1 MHPGGEFMKYQIK
14 NSKTSLELVLE
25 NGIFLRYAS
34 PPGRHPVLCE
44 KDTELFSL
52 RSTAQILSSDRF
64 DIIGVH
70 TDQDETEELLTME
83 AYCFD
88 ARLRLRLCFLNNLVD
103 TIYIIFQMADDNAP
117 DMRDNYYFHSPFLA
131 SLTQYAPQGGKIYY
145 PANPAAKKDGTSA
158 MQLHPLI
165 HLPLVVTDEDDG
177 AGFAV
182 SFPTLSSL
190 EVAVQ
195 NRNVDLWK
203 ISSQEG
209 LQNHSSLLRL
219 TDCLSDIAEFQFCG
233 LERGW
238 REAFARVRHNFC
250 RELDM
255 REYERPELKWFS
267 DTFLHHFTFL
277 YSKEAYDYENGRPD
291 IGRLLKDG
299 EEFGGYDTLTLWH
312 QYPRLGVDSR
322 SQWDFFRDFPGS
334 IPGIA
339 DAVRTAHEHN
349 AKVLL
354 PYKPWDIGTSQS
366 MDSVLKEI
374 TSLLKD
380 TDADG
385 FFLDTMDQAPGKFRR
400 AADAAKP
407 EAVFCS
413 ELHPADKDSLS
424 LLTASWDQ
432 FWNMPCMPEADLL
445 RFILPSHTAPQ
456 ISRWQNG
463 SDKDTLIN
471 RAVFSGTG
479 LVIWQDVFG
488 SWLPYSAAQKEKIR
502 RYKTLWTRHKSF
514 FTDADAVPFYP
525 VKKNN
530 LYCNRF
536 MDQLNE
542 ACIYTFYND
551 SDTDLS
557 GILAIHRDFQA
568 HICECLWGA
577 PHIRLEGRELTGTV
591 PAGEVIMIKVSGNT
605 P

>member
-1 MHPGGEFMKYQIK
+1 MIYLIK
-14 NSKTSLELVLE
+14 NSKTTLELVLE
-25 NGIFLRYAS
+25 NGIFLRYTL
-34 PPGRHPVLCE
+34 PGIHPILCE

-52 RSTAQILSSDRF
+52 RSTVQNLSSNRF
-64 DIIGVH
+64 EITGVH
-70 TDQDETEELLTME
+70 TVRDETEELLTVE
-83 AYCFD
+83 ACCFD

-103 TIYIIFQMADDNAP
+103 TVYIIFQMADDNAP

-131 SLTQYAPQGGKIYY
+131 SLAQYTPQDGRIYY
-145 PANPAAKKDGTSA
+145 PANPAAKRDGTSA

-165 HLPLVVTDEDDG
+165 HLPLVVTDENDG

-195 NRNVDLWK
+195 NRNVDFWK
-203 ISSQEG
+203 ISCQEE
-209 LQNHSSLLRL
+209 LQHHSSLLRL
-219 TDCLSDIAEFQFCG
+219 TDCLSDIAEFQFCA

-238 REAFARVRHNFC
+238 REAFSRTRHNFC

-277 YSKEAYDYENGRPD
+277 YSKEAYDYENDRPD
-291 IGRLLKDG
+291 IEKLLKEG
-299 EEFGGYDTLTLWH
+299 EAFGGYDTLTLWH

-334 IPGIA
+334 VPGIA
-339 DAVRTAHEHN
+339 DAVRTAHGHDV
-349 AKVLL
+349 KVLL
-354 PYKPWDIGTSQS
+354 PYKPWDIGASQS

-385 FFLDTMDQAPGKFRR
+385 FFLDTMDQAPARFRR

-463 SDKDTLIN
+463 AGKDMLIN

-488 SWLPYSAAQKEKIR
+488 SWLPYNAVQKEKIR
-502 RYKTLWTRHKSF
+502 RYKALWTRHKNF
-514 FTDADAVPFYP
+514 FAEADAIPFYP
-525 VKKNN
+525 VKQNN

-536 MDQLNE
+536 MDRSNE

-557 GILAIHRDFQA
+557 GILAIHRDFPA
-568 HICECLWGA
+568 DTCECVWGTQ
-577 PHIRLEGRELTGTV
+577 HIRLKDRELTGTV
-591 PAGEVIMIKVSGNT
+591 PAGEVIMIKVSRSA